1 MKKIIEYFK
10 NKKREKNLPLIA
22 RVDLAKL
29 QKERLEKAELG
40 EVSILAKADY
50 TKRIPTIRLCY
61 VAFEKFKRYGRDD
74 IKVGKTYGYSNPYR
88 LPLHMSLEDG
98 IKVISYLTEKV
109 EKEKGLSTNSE
120 KCVAEVSKLLS
131 DYGFRKVEGYESGH
145 FHQVADYERVLSTL
159 PVCKKIDGV
168 VDLFTVGGEKSLFM
182 WSELGKRYFKWNKK
196 GIKREQVKD
205 IYDNI
210 NMNLDELENMSE
222 IIKTGSK
229 DGWKDC
235 DKMVYHIKKNVFNES
250 SKNDDVSTK

>member
-10 NKKREKNLPLIA
+10 NKRKEKNLPLIA
-22 RVDLAKL
+22 KVDLAQL

-40 EVSILAKADY
+40 DVSILARTDY

-74 IKVGKTYGYSNPYR
+74 VKVGKTYGYSNPYR
-88 LPLHMSLEDG
+88 LPLRMSLEDG
-98 IKVISYLTEKV
+98 IKVVSYLTEKV
-109 EKEKGLSTNSE
+109 EKENGLSTNSE
-120 KCVAEVSKLLS
+120 KCVAEVSKRLS

-145 FHQVADYERVLSTL
+145 FHEVADYERVTSTL

-168 VDLFTVGGEKSLFM
+168 VDVFTVGGEKSLFM

-229 DGWKDC
+229 NNWKDNDGVGC
-235 DKMVYHIKKNVFNES
+235 DIKTRIFNES
-250 SKNDDVSTK
+250 SKKR